1 MPTNLAAY
9 ELLLHDKSRSNKIM
23 NWDKYNVLLEKLN
36 NLHAQLEKYEEVS
49 DAEKDLMM
57 NYLRSMHNVL
67 GEDREEVQELGG
79 ITHSNGSNGKA
90 APMDDTPEVIDESPE
105 LIEESIIEKEPIPEP
120 VEVVAAAEQISPGL
134 LEIFETTEVLELSD
148 KLKMMPITDLTKA
161 VSINEKAFTIKEL
174 FGGDSDLFT
183 KTLHNLNI
191 MGSFEEA
198 KEFLIHG
205 VAKDN
210 EWEAKAGKAVQFIQL
225 VQRRYK

>member
-1 MPTNLAAY
+1 
-9 ELLLHDKSRSNKIM
+9 M

-36 NLHAQLEKYEEVS
+36 NLHAQLEKYDEVS

-57 NYLRSMHNVL
+57 SYIRSMHNVL
-67 GEDREEVQELGG
+67 AEGRDDIGDLEPEL
-79 ITHSNGSNGKA
+79 HKNGTNGTSA
-90 APMDDTPEVIDESPE
+90 VIDSSPEVIDETPE
-105 LIEESIIEKEPIPEP
+105 VVEESIIEETPVP
-120 VEVVAAAEQISPGL
+120 VELIEVAQEINPEL
-134 LEIFETTEVLELSD
+134 LELFASKEAVELSD

-174 FGGDSDLFT
+174 FGGDADLYT

-191 MGSFEEA
+191 MGSFDEA

-205 VAKDN
+205 VAKEN
-210 EWEAKAGKAVQFIQL
+210 AWEGKAKKAVQFIQL